1 MNKLKLRGTWIPIEI
16 LINKELSDKEKIVLS
31 IVLNLSTELGFCFCS
46 NRYFSKVLGITIN
59 RTSKIISSLRDKG
72 FIKVKLNYDEEKNY
86 IKSRELKLTNKLL
99 MGIVKNNNRYWQ
111 KQQYPIVKNDYDIIN
126 KYKKIYNNRMNFEQR
141 DYSKEEIEKLYS
153 NL

>member
-1 MNKLKLRGTWIPIEI
+1 MNKVLLKGVWIPKDILLIE
-16 LINKELSDKEKIVLS
+16 ELSDKEKIVLS
-31 IVLNLSTELGFCFCS
+31 IVLCLSTELGFCFCS
-46 NRYFSKVLGITIN
+46 NRYLSKILGITIN

-72 FIKVKLNYDEEKNY
+72 FIEVKLNYDEEKNC

-99 MGIVKNNNRYWQ
+99 MGIVKNDNRYWQ